1 MADGKIGV
9 GATVGIVVGITAV
22 LGLGLYFLLRK
33 KTSNV
38 APAYVPPPTSNAE
51 LEALKTQLAILQQQN
66 ANAKQNSLSQQQKD
80 ANDAQ
85 IQGIAIAL
93 GGELA
98 TSLLKKWTSKW
109 GSSQTSVYGNTGLAT
124 GVPDGYMLDSPTGTV
139 GRYDYLNPW
148 SQTALVKS
156 SY

>member
-9 GATVGIVVGITAV
+9 GGTIGIVVGITAV
-22 LGLGLYFLLRK
+22 LGLGLYFILRK

-38 APAYVPPPTSNAE
+38 TPAYVPPPTNSAE

-66 ANAKQNSLSQQQKD
+66 ANAKGAVKD

-93 GGELA
+93 GGKIA
-98 TSLLKKWTSKW
+98 TSLLDKWVSGW
-109 GSSQTSVYGNTGLAT
+109 GRNQTSVYGNTGLAT
-124 GVPDGYMLDSPTGTV
+124 GVPDGYMLDNPYGSV
-139 GRYDYLNPW
+139 GQYDYLNPW
-148 SQTALVKS
+148 SKTVLVK
-156 SY
+156 